1 MALGISP
8 PQCSPPPLIRLYYTY
23 SRGGG
28 EAPTASPDRLLP
40 KSHRAKI
47 PSSPFYSMTQYFGNF
62 SWEFRRYGERRS
74 ECVALYDGPSHI
86 SISELQ

>member
-8 PQCSPPPLIRLYYTY
+8 PPSSSYQALLHLLS
-23 SRGGG
+23 GGG

-40 KSHRAKI
+40 KSHHAKI

-74 ECVALYDGPSHI
+74 KCVALYDGPSHI
-86 SISELQ
+86 SISERK